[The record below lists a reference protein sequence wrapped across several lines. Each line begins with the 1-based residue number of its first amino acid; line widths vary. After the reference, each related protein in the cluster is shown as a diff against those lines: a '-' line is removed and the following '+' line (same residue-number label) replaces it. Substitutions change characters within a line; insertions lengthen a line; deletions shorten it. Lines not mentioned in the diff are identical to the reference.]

1 MYPLRYS
8 HTYVPI
14 LPASILEILSTPTPF
29 IMGIHSSMQNEV
41 NDVVSND
48 LYHIFSLN
56 LQLSFLARRHSS

>member
-14 LPASILEILSTPTPF
+14 LPASVLEVLSTPTPF

-41 NDVVSND
+41 NDVVSVEN
-48 LYHIFSLN
+48 LEV
-56 LQLSFLARRHSS
+56 LQLILF